1 MACLEND
8 PCLRIPMVNSAVPAG
23 CWDLDLATGSLA
35 LCPNSRAMFGLR
47 PDTPER
53 LTESEWTS
61 RFHPADLP
69 AVREAL
75 AASLLHHAPYAQR
88 FRTIH
93 TDGSV
98 YLVLGIGRPLEY
110 GNGSCRF
117 AGWNFDVVSTG
128 EMAADWILAHPE
140 AVRAEHLFSLL
151 PSTAQAQHP
160 PLGEYPPEAL
170 LERAETILRVRSAR
184 ERIFSRAI
192 CGEPAFDLLL
202 GLYLRSGEK
211 EVSLTSLAKPSGVPY
226 SSAMRWIRYL
236 VGKGYVERT
245 ESKSDRRVTCV
256 QLTPAGRAMMD
267 EFLSI
272 R

>member
-1 MACLEND
+1 
-8 PCLRIPMVNSAVPAG
+8 MVNSAVPAG

-47 PDTPER
+47 PDGTDR

-61 RFHPADLP
+61 RFHPGDLP
-69 AVREAL
+69 GVREAL
-75 AASLLHHAPYAQR
+75 AAALLRRAPYAQR

-93 TDGSV
+93 PDGSV
-98 YLVLGIGRPLEY
+98 HLVLGIGRPLEY

-128 EMAADWILAHPE
+128 EMAADWISAHPE
-140 AVRAEHLFSLL
+140 AVSAEHLFSLL
-151 PSTAQAQHP
+151 PSFARAQHP
-160 PLGEYPPEAL
+160 SLGEYPPEDL
-170 LERAETILRVRSAR
+170 LERAQSILRVRRAR
-184 ERIFSRAI
+184 ERLFCPAM

-202 GLYLRSGEK
+202 CLYLRSGEK
-211 EVSLTSLAKPSGVPY
+211 ENSLTSLARPSGIPY

>member
-1 MACLEND
+1 M
-8 PCLRIPMVNSAVPAG
+8 PMVNSAVPAG

-47 PDTPER
+47 PDTPDR

-61 RFHPADLP
+61 RFHPGDLP

-75 AASLLHHAPYAQR
+75 AASLVHRAPYAQR

-93 TDGSV
+93 PDGTAH
-98 YLVLGIGRPLEY
+98 LVLGIGRPLEY

-128 EMAADWILAHPE
+128 EMAADWISAHPE
-140 AVRAEHLFSLL
+140 AVSSEHPFSLL
-151 PSTAQAQHP
+151 PSTAQAEHP
-160 PLGEYPPEAL
+160 SPCEYPREAL
-170 LERAETILRVRSAR
+170 LKRAESIVRVRRAR
-184 ERIFSRAI
+184 ERLFSRAM

-202 GLYLRSGEK
+202 CLYLRSGEK
-211 EVSLTSLAKPSGVPY
+211 EVSLTSLARPSGIPY

-245 ESKSDRRVTCV
+245 ESKSDRRVICV
-256 QLTPAGRAMMD
+256 HLTPAGRAMMD

>member
-1 MACLEND
+1 
-8 PCLRIPMVNSAVPAG
+8 MVNPALPAG

-35 LCPNSRAMFGLR
+35 LCPTSRVMFGLR
-47 PDTPER
+47 PESPDR

-61 RFHPADLP
+61 RFHPGDLP
-69 AVREAL
+69 AVHEAL
-75 AASLLHHAPYAQR
+75 AASLVHRAPYAPR

-93 TDGSV
+93 PDGSV
-98 YLVLGIGRPLEY
+98 HLVLGLGRPLEN

-128 EMAADWILAHPE
+128 EIAADWISAHPE
-140 AVRAEHLFSLL
+140 AVSAEHLFSLL

-160 PLGEYPPEAL
+160 SPGEYPPEAL
-170 LERAETILRVRSAR
+170 LERAESILRVRRAR
-184 ERIFSRAI
+184 ERLFSRAM

-202 GLYLRSGEK
+202 CLYLRSGEK
-211 EVSLTSLAKPSGVPY
+211 EISLASLARPSGIPY
-226 SSAMRWIRYL
+226 SSAIRWIRYL